1 MKDYANPLLLFLVVV
16 LFALSFQEMA
26 DESRFDPML
35 WLLVFCVTGCMVNG
49 LLCIARS
56 LAHRPVLM
64 SAVWSMAFLVL
75 GCMAWMFVSQGA
87 EGDREL
93 TAGYTALKTSG
104 ASFDAPDESGECL
117 LTYAAALGKKRA
129 VATMAE
135 SAEPAVPQELW
146 GKAAARAAARGHVN
160 VLQVLVPAKAAPDA
174 VCDGMPLL
182 VTAAVNG
189 RVKAV
194 QFLLEQGAA
203 VNAADAEG
211 NTALIHAAV
220 NDDVPMAKLLL
231 QHGADKAATNAA
243 GQTAADNA
251 RGEVADV
258 ISPESSAE

>member
-1 MKDYANPLLLFLVVV
+1 MKDYANPLLLFLVVA
-16 LFALSFQEMA
+16 LFALSFQEMS

-49 LLCIARS
+49 LLCMARA

-75 GCMAWMFVSQGA
+75 GCMAWVFVSQGA
-87 EGDREL
+87 EADREL
-93 TAGYTALKTSG
+93 NAGYDALKSAG
-104 ASFDAPDESGECL
+104 VPVAQVDESGECR

-129 VATMAE
+129 VE
-135 SAEPAVPQELW
+135 QIVQSAEHEVPQELW
-146 GKAAARAAARGHVN
+146 QQAAARAAARGHVN
-160 VLQVLVPAKAAPDA
+160 VLQVLVPAMAAPDA
-174 VCDGMPLL
+174 LCDGMPLL

-251 RGEVADV
+251 RGEVSDV
-258 ISPESSAE
+258 ISPESAEE

>member
-1 MKDYANPLLLFLVVV
+1 MKDYANPLLLFLVVA
-16 LFALSFQEMA
+16 LFALSFQEMP
-26 DESRFDPML
+26 DESRFDPVL

-49 LLCIARS
+49 LLCMARS

-64 SAVWSMAFLVL
+64 SAVWSMSFLVL
-75 GCMAWMFVSQGA
+75 GCMAWVFVSQSA
-87 EGDREL
+87 EADREL
-93 TAGYTALKTSG
+93 NAGYTALKAAG
-104 ASFDAPDESGECL
+104 ASMEAPDESGECL

-129 VATMAE
+129 VATMVQ
-135 SAEPAVPQELW
+135 SAAPAVPQELW
-146 GKAAARAAARGHVN
+146 DKAAARAAARGHVN
-160 VLQVLVPAKAAPDA
+160 VLQVLVPAKAVPDA

-182 VTAAVNG
+182 VAAAVNG

-258 ISPESSAE
+258 ISPESAEE